1 MTHAHEDLE
10 QAARALSGTDAGAQT
25 EGVRAFI
32 RIARQDTAHRRQALA
47 AIEEFVAGHRGRS
60 GYRSEAVQDAR
71 TALCAF
77 DPDRA
82 VRGVAALEVTAA
94 AMLATAAVTGSL
106 LGGTGLTRVL
116 VTVAVWMVLWA
127 SVAAFRRIWRPY
139 LGAWAILSEPAR
151 WCRAFGV
158 LILAVFLTG
167 IVRNA
172 PTSPS
177 IALLFTAAAGAA
189 GWLLWLRKPHT
200 PLPDEVRDDAASP

>member
-1 MTHAHEDLE
+1 MDL
-10 QAARALSGTDAGAQT
+10 
-25 EGVRAFI
+25 I
-32 RIARQDTAHRRQALA
+32 RVARQDTAHRRQALA
-47 AIEEFVAGHRGRS
+47 ELEEFVFGHRGRV
-60 GYRSEAVQDAR
+60 GYRFEAVQDAR

-82 VRGVAALEVTAA
+82 VRGVVALEVTAA
-94 AMLATAAVTGSL
+94 AVLATAAVTGFL

-116 VTVAVWMVLWA
+116 VTVAVWMALWA
-127 SVAAFRRIWRPY
+127 GGVAFRQFWRPY
-139 LGAWAILSEPAR
+139 LGAWVILSEPAR

-158 LILAVFLTG
+158 LVLAVFLTG

-177 IALLFTAAAGAA
+177 TALLFAVAAGAA

-200 PLPDEVRDDAASP
+200 PAS